1 MESKYIT
8 ERVHNVFANR
18 CAFCSKKTYKKKIQS
33 TTTTNCTHMLSKT
46 KCLPFWGGF
55 LDQNTSGLI
64 GEKKWQNKE
73 FEAIHCQINPHISS

>member
-1 MESKYIT
+1 MCLLIDVPSVVRKLT
-8 ERVHNVFANR
+8 
-18 CAFCSKKTYKKKIQS
+18 KKKIQS

-64 GEKKWQNKE
+64 GEKKMAEQRIWSNTLSDQSTY
-73 FEAIHCQINPHISS
+73 F